1 MDICVRLGQLKVM
14 GIVEVE
20 LGDGN
25 LTQGQEDYLRAQ
37 FPDLEP
43 EQAGFVRRATSRM
56 AKIAY
61 ENRE

>member
-1 MDICVRLGQLKVM
+1 MWRCLQISY
-14 GIVEVE
+14 
-20 LGDGN
+20 
-25 LTQGQEDYLRAQ
+25 LTAALQQGQEDYLRAQ

-43 EQAGFVRRATSRM
+43 EQAGFVRRAMSRM